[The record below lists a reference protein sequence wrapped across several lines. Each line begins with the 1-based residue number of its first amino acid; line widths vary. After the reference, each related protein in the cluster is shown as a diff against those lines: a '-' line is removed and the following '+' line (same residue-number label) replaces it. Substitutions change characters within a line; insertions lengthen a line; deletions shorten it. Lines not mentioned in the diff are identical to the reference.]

1 MAKNWIEIE
10 VRELTDGVVT
20 ETHTITQED
29 GGPMKRALIL
39 AEGEDQSGLVMVNCD
54 RVDACTMIGHNK
66 KAAMIAK
73 VAALGM
79 MLFGAE
85 GDGDNDDDEEAED
98 NGELGESQGEEQEDV

>member
-1 MAKNWIEIE
+1 MAKQTIEIE
-10 VRELTDGVVT
+10 VREITDGKVT
-20 ETHTITQED
+20 ETRTITQED
-29 GGPMKRALIL
+29 GGPMKRAIIL

-54 RVDACTMIGHNK
+54 RVDACTMIRHNK

-85 GDGDNDDDEEAED
+85 GGEDNNEEEETD
-98 NGELGESQGEEQEDV
+98 NGELGKSQGEEPEDV

>member
-1 MAKNWIEIE
+1 MAKQTIEIE
-10 VRELTDGVVT
+10 VRTITDGKVT
-20 ETHTITQED
+20 ETRTITQED

-54 RVDACTMIGHNK
+54 KVDACTMIRHNK

-79 MLFGAE
+79 MLFGE
-85 GDGDNDDDEEAED
+85 KGGEDNNEEEETD
-98 NGELGESQGEEQEDV
+98 NGELGESQGEKPENV

>member
-1 MAKNWIEIE
+1 MREI
-10 VRELTDGVVT
+10 VDGNVT
-20 ETHTITQED
+20 ETHTITQGD
-29 GGPMKRALIL
+29 GGPIKRALIL
-39 AEGEDQSGLVMVNCD
+39 AEGENQSGLAMVNCD
-54 RVDACTMIGHNK
+54 RVDACMMIRHNK

>member
-1 MAKNWIEIE
+1 MAENWIEIE
-10 VRELTDGVVT
+10 VREIVDGKVK
-20 ETHTITQED
+20 ETRTITQED

-54 RVDACTMIGHNK
+54 RVDACMMIRHNK

>member
-1 MAKNWIEIE
+1 MAENWIEIE
-10 VRELTDGVVT
+10 VREIVDGKVK
-20 ETHTITQED
+20 ETRTITQED

-54 RVDACTMIGHNK
+54 RVDACTMIRHNK

>member
-54 RVDACTMIGHNK
+54 RVDACTMIRHNK